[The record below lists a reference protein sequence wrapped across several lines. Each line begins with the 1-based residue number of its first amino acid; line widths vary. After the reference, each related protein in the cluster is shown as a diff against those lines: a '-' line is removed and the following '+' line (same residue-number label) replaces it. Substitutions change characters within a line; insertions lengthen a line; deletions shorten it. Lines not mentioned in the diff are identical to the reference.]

1 MTKRDNDKQ
10 FGQYLSQ
17 LAPVGTEAEET
28 LHAIILGEAD
38 ALVVEGKNGPRV
50 YTLEGAEEP
59 YRQLIERMSEA
70 AIVIDD
76 ATILYCNGRL
86 GQLLGRE
93 NLAGQN
99 FIKLL
104 APDQCERMQSFLVN
118 CSRRNALTEASLI
131 AADGHCVAVRLSA
144 APISFNQRPCV
155 ALIVTALDDVEALKI
170 SEANLRE
177 SEERFRAIFEHAAIG
192 IAITDWEGHITHANP
207 AYCDLLGYTQEELGR
222 IVFSE
227 LVHPE
232 DRAETFI
239 EIERVREH
247 KLPFFEIESRYIRKS
262 GQTVWVHKFV
272 SILHDE
278 KGAPAHL
285 LALLTDVSERRRME
299 QTLREA
305 DRHKDEFI
313 ATLAHEL
320 RNPLTPIANAL
331 HSLQRIAG
339 ATGDMQRLHGMIERQ
354 VTQLVRLVEDLLE
367 VSRISTGKIELRK
380 QRLDLAAVIRQAVET
395 SQPLLEAGR
404 HDTTISLGDGPLT
417 VDGDQVR
424 LAQLFTNLLNNAAK
438 YTPPGGHISISARK
452 ENEEAIVSI
461 RDTGIGI
468 SAEMLPKVFGLF
480 TQGDRATG
488 RTQGGIGIGLSLA
501 RKLVELH
508 GGSIHGF
515 SGGAGKGS
523 EFIVW
528 LPLSGEAA
536 TDAQAE
542 EKCDSANGSSCR
554 VLVVDDDH
562 DVADS
567 FSMLLQTFGVDT
579 CVVYSGMAAIDVLN
593 EFMPRLA
600 FVDIGMPDVDGYE
613 TARRIRELP
622 QGKNLTLAALSG
634 WGNIEDRRRSV
645 EAGFDHHFV
654 KPIDMTALESLLAS
668 VQISALS
675 QAPGGR

>member
-1 MTKRDNDKQ
+1 MTTRDNEKN
-10 FGQYLSQ
+10 FGQYLSG
-17 LAPVGTEAEET
+17 LAPVGAEAEQT
-28 LHAIILGEAD
+28 LHAIVLGEAD
-38 ALVVEGKNGPRV
+38 ALVVEGKDGPRV
-50 YTLEGAEEP
+50 YTLEGADEP

-70 AIVIDD
+70 AVVIDG

-86 GQLLGRE
+86 GKILGLE
-93 NLAGQN
+93 NLAGQD
-99 FIKLL
+99 FLKLV
-104 APDQCERMQSFLVN
+104 APNECERIQKFLAD
-118 CSRRNALTEASLI
+118 CGEGKALAEASLI
-131 AADGHCVAVRLSA
+131 ADDGRCVAVRLSA

-170 SEANLRE
+170 SEASLRE

-207 AYCDLLGYTQEELGR
+207 AYCDLLGYTQDELSR
-222 IVFSE
+222 ITFSD

-232 DRAETFI
+232 DRADNFQ
-239 EIERVREH
+239 EIGRLREH
-247 KLPFFEIESRYIRKS
+247 SLPFFEIENRYIRKN
-262 GQTVWVHKFV
+262 GEAVWVHKFV

-285 LALLTDVSERRRME
+285 MALVSDVSERRRME
-299 QTLREA
+299 ETLREA

-354 VTQLVRLVEDLLE
+354 VTQLVRLVDDLLE

-380 QRLDLAAVIRQAVET
+380 QRLSLAAVIQQAVET

-404 HDTTISLGDGPLT
+404 HNTTISLGEQPL
-417 VDGDQVR
+417 VVEGDQVR

-438 YTPPGGHISISARK
+438 YTPSGGQISITARK
-452 ENEEAIVSI
+452 ESGEAIVSI

-468 SAEMLPKVFGLF
+468 SPEMLPKVFGIF
-480 TQGDRATG
+480 TQGDRSTG

-523 EFIVW
+523 EFVVW
-528 LPLSGEAA
+528 LPLTDGAAAEAPV
-536 TDAQAE
+536 E
-542 EKCDSANGSSCR
+542 EKCDAASGSACR

-567 FSMLLQTFGVDT
+567 FSMLLQTFGVNT
-579 CVVYSGMAAIDVLN
+579 LVVYSGMAAIDALS

-613 TARRIRELP
+613 TARRIRQLP
-622 QGKNLTLAALSG
+622 QGKNLMLAALSG
-634 WGNIEDRRRSV
+634 WGNVDDRRRSV

-668 VQISALS
+668 VQMSPLS
-675 QAPGGR
+675 QAQGNR

>member
-1 MTKRDNDKQ
+1 MTKRGDGKD
-10 FGQYLSQ
+10 FSQYLSQ
-17 LAPVGTEAEET
+17 LAPVGPEAEAT
-28 LHAIILGEAD
+28 LHAIVLGEAD
-38 ALVVEGKNGPRV
+38 ALVVEGIDGPRV
-50 YTLEGAEEP
+50 YTLEGADEP

-70 AIVIDD
+70 AVVIDD

-86 GQLLGRE
+86 AQLLGRE
-93 NLAGQN
+93 NLAGQD
-99 FIKLL
+99 FTKLI
-104 APDQCERMQSFLVN
+104 APDQCDRIRDFMDR

-131 AADGHCVAVRLSA
+131 SADGRHVAVRLSA

-155 ALIVTALDDVEALKI
+155 ALIVTALDEVEALKI
-170 SEANLRE
+170 SEASLRE
-177 SEERFRAIFEHAAIG
+177 SEERFRAIFEHSAIG
-192 IAITDWEGHITHANP
+192 IAITDREGYIAHANA
-207 AYCDLLGYTQEELGR
+207 AYCDLLGYTQEELSR
-222 IVFSE
+222 IVFSD

-232 DRAETFI
+232 DRAENFV

-247 KLPFFEIESRYIRKS
+247 ALPFFEIENRYIRKS
-262 GQTVWVHKFV
+262 GEAVWVHKFV

-285 LALLTDVSERRRME
+285 LALVSDVSERRRME
-299 QTLREA
+299 ETLREA

-331 HSLQRIAG
+331 HSLQRTAG

-380 QRLDLAAVIRQAVET
+380 QRLNLASVIQQAVET

-404 HDTTISLGDGPLT
+404 HNTTISLGDQPL
-417 VDGDQVR
+417 VVEGDQVR

-438 YTPPGGHISISARK
+438 YTPSGGQISITAKK
-452 ENEEAIVSI
+452 ESGEAIVSI

-468 SAEMLPKVFGLF
+468 SPEMLPKVFGIF
-480 TQGDRATG
+480 TQGDRSTG

-523 EFIVW
+523 EFVVW
-528 LPLSGEAA
+528 LPLTDGAAANAEADEKLDAA
-536 TDAQAE
+536 T
-542 EKCDSANGSSCR
+542 GSSCR

-579 CVVYSGMAAIDVLN
+579 CVVYSGPAAIDALS

-613 TARRIRELP
+613 TARRIRQLP

-634 WGNIEDRRRSV
+634 WGNVDDRRRSV

-668 VQISALS
+668 VRISALS
-675 QAPGGR
+675 QAQGGH